1 MKMTNSD
8 IYESLSEANKKSF
21 TETYSQHPLADYIDW
36 KAFYESDDGD
46 EMHFLK
52 YERTEKNEN
61 GGLVY
66 VLKEIDD
73 NGEDYEIIF
82 DTDEQE
88 VQKRPIE
95 R

>member
-1 MKMTNSD
+1 MTNSD
-8 IYESLSEANKKSF
+8 VYESLSEADKKSF

>member
-8 IYESLSEANKKSF
+8 IYESLSEADKKSF

-61 GGLVY
+61 GSLVY

-73 NGEDYEIIF
+73 NGEDYEIIY